1 VPIATRA
8 LPMVAAGAVA
18 APVSVGLIV
27 VGTAAICSI
36 MIVRKLTSSR
46 FSAGYGGF
54 NVEVGPE

>member
-1 VPIATRA
+1 
-8 LPMVAAGAVA
+8 MVAAGAVV

-27 VGTAAICSI
+27 VGTAAISSI

-46 FSAGYGGF
+46 FSADYGGF